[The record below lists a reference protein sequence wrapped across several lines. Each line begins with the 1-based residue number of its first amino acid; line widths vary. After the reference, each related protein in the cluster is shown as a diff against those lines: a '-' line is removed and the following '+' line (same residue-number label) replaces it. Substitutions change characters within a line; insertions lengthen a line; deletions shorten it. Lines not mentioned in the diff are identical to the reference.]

1 MQLDFKINYDHLLDE
16 VKKGIEESGEI
27 RDFIQLEMDT
37 AFKGFYVG
45 TITENNGIMTFKF
58 KQKGKLSR
66 TYVVKDQKDLDKY
79 SNIFYFRY
87 LAARQFINVNLYKL
101 CDEFVKRRK
110 LAKAFHGVQT
120 YPVWLA
126 TGDMVVSFEDTPY
139 AYKII
144 FNDNPNMTTVV
155 TGESTLRN
163 NRHKNSLHEAVGY
176 MCRYLFK
183 AAKTDEEISQVEDLL
198 NEVILSGHQ
207 YLLSDL
213 ISDRAVEEDMRN
225 D

>member
-1 MQLDFKINYDHLLDE
+1 MQLDFKIDYNDLLTE
-16 VKKGIEESGEI
+16 VKAGIAESGEI
-27 RDFIQLEMDT
+27 RDFIQLNADT
-37 AFKGFYVG
+37 AFKGFYVS
-45 TITENNGIMTFKF
+45 TITENNGTMTFKF
-58 KQKGKLSR
+58 KEKGKLSR
-66 TYVVKDQKDLDKY
+66 TYVVKNQRDLDKY
-79 SNIFYFRY
+79 TNIFYIRY

-101 CDEFVKRRK
+101 CEEYVKQRQ
-110 LAKAFHGVQT
+110 LAKEFEGVQT
-120 YPVWLA
+120 TPVWLA
-126 TGDMVVSFEDTPY
+126 SGDMVVSTEDTPY

-144 FNDNPNMTTVV
+144 FNDNPNMTTMV

-183 AAKTDEEISQVEDLL
+183 VAKTDEDVAQVEDVL
-198 NEVILSGHQ
+198 NEVILNGHE

-225 D
+225 V